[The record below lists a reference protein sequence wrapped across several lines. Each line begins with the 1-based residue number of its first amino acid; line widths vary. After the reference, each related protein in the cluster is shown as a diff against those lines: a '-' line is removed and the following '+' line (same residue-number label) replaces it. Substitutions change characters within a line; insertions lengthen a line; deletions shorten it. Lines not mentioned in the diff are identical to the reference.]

1 MLLVRVVGVLAV
13 AGLAVLVLLYLL
25 SGDRRYLGWAWR
37 LFQVSLALVLA
48 FLLLL
53 AGERLLVIV

>member
-1 MLLVRVVGVLAV
+1 MLLVRVVALLAAV
-13 AGLAVLVLLYLL
+13 GLAVLVLLYLL
-25 SGDRRYLGWAWR
+25 SGERRYLGWAWR

-53 AGERLLVIV
+53 AGERLLLLA